1 MTTQAIPHEQRLNE
15 LIDGL
20 IADCINPE
28 ALFNRNGALNRKA
41 RQLFEHM
48 LQTEKT
54 ASSKR
59 KKQK

>member
-1 MTTQAIPHEQRLNE
+1 MTTQAIPRQQRLNK

-28 ALFNRNGALNRKA
+28 ALFNRDGALNRKA

-48 LQTEKT
+48 LQTEKA
-54 ASSKR
+54 ASSSQRKR
-59 KKQK
+59 K